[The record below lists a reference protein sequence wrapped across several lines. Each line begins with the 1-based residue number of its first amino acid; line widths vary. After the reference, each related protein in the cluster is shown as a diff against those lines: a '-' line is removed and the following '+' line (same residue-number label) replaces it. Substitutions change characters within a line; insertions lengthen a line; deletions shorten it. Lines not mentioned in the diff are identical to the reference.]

1 MVNKDFRQRLRNH
14 EIEPNGDSW
23 NQMNELLDSTCD
35 VNAIKRKKWY
45 FWLFLLLFIPIGMIT
60 FKNISTYKSSQ
71 KSNHILKSDKNDIV
85 SNNQNSISTFDVT
98 SEISINNNSKIILAD
113 DFEIVKTNTTI
124 DFIKA
129 KTDSRNEN
137 STNIIS
143 VNNIDKIENS
153 INSEIN
159 KLRSNVEKDDDF
171 ENENIISEKF
181 QKSISNPNFN
191 IKENNIT
198 DRVIEGVNT
207 NIDSEN
213 LRLNIIEFCRLP
225 DWKSKLNSDYLRN
238 LQLKE
243 IKPIKYNLGKFFW
256 GLKIGYSKFNTL
268 PGFHVGVGSL
278 YDLNKLVSLEGD
290 IAYTYGQENKSKVGF
305 PYSWE
310 NQLDI
315 GLIAHLNFFR
325 NQRHKVSFELG
336 SGYTFY
342 KGERV
347 NRGDQINIY
356 YRQHNGIHYQ
366 GGISYTY
373 YINTKFG
380 MGIKYGVI
388 SYDDAITYFAFK
400 QIVRL

>member
-1 MVNKDFRQRLRNH
+1 MENKDFRDRLRNH
-14 EIEPNGDSW
+14 EIEPNDDSW
-23 NQMNELLDSTCD
+23 NQMNELLDNTCD
-35 VNAIKRKKWY
+35 IKAIKRKKWY

-60 FKNISTYKSSQ
+60 LKNISIFKSSQ
-71 KSNHILKSDKNDIV
+71 KSNDILKWDKSDNVAI
-85 SNNQNSISTFDVT
+85 NQNSITTFDII
-98 SEISINNNSKIILAD
+98 SEISNNNNSKTVLAD
-113 DFEIVKTNTTI
+113 DSVIVKTNTSN

-129 KTDSRNEN
+129 KTDNRTGN

-143 VNNIDKIENS
+143 GNKSGKIENS
-153 INSEIN
+153 INIETN
-159 KLRSNVEKDDDF
+159 ELRLNLEKVVDL

-181 QKSISNPNFN
+181 QKFNSNPN
-191 IKENNIT
+191 IYLKENNIT
-198 DRVIEGVNT
+198 DRVFEDVNT
-207 NIDSEN
+207 NIDCEN

-225 DWKSKLNSDYLRN
+225 DWKSKLKIDYLRN
-238 LQLKE
+238 LPSKE
-243 IKPIKYNLGKFFW
+243 IKPIKCNLGKFFW

-268 PGFHVGVGSL
+268 HGFHVGVGSL

-325 NQRHKVSFELG
+325 TQRHKVSFELG

-347 NRGDQINIY
+347 NRGDPIDVY
-356 YRQHNGIHYQ
+356 YKQSNGIHYQ

-373 YINTKFG
+373 FIHTKFAI
-380 MGIKYGVI
+380 GIKYGVVA
-388 SYDDAITYFAFK
+388 YDDAITYIAFK